1 MFASFGSM
9 ILASA
14 AIFLSFAYAA
24 AMLAYLLGWRA
35 LPEWRLP
42 KHFIPRKRISVIIP
56 CRNEAKHIGACTG
69 SIIDGSYPPDL
80 LEVIV
85 VDDFSEDETVAA
97 AGERVRVLRLDE
109 ILPEE
114 ARQTANKKQAIS
126 TGISQAR
133 GDIIVT
139 TDADCIAPPDWLLT
153 IAARFEKERGV
164 GEADPVS
171 PILLAAPVVFHREHN
186 LLQRFQSLDFLGMMG
201 ITGAGIKMGFQR
213 MANGA
218 NLAFDKSLFDAV
230 DGYSGNVQF
239 ASGDDMFLVQKI
251 ARYRPGSIF
260 FLKNRAAA
268 VRTEARPDWRT
279 FWQQRL
285 RWGTKNAALT
295 EWPVRLVL
303 LLVFLFCWSI
313 LINGLLAIAGLVA
326 GDIFFLKIL
335 ALQLAV
341 KAASDYLFL
350 REMCRFFERR
360 DLLRWF
366 APCFLMHTAYI
377 AVIGLASL
385 FFRRFEWKGRRVQ

>member
-1 MFASFGSM
+1 
-9 ILASA
+9 
-14 AIFLSFAYAA
+14 
-24 AMLAYLLGWRA
+24 MLAYLTGWRA

-42 KHFIPRKRISVIIP
+42 KQFVPRKRISVIIP
-56 CRNEAKHIGACTG
+56 ARNEAQHVGECIR
-69 SIIDGSYPPDL
+69 SIIGGSYPPDL
-80 LEVIV
+80 LEIIV
-85 VDDFSEDETVAA
+85 VDDFSEDETAA
-97 AGERVRVLRLDE
+97 AARGSDRVQVLRLDG

-114 ARQTANKKQAIS
+114 ARHMANKKQAIS
-126 TGISQAR
+126 IGIAR
-133 GDIIVT
+133 AQGDIIVT
-139 TDADCIAPPDWLLT
+139 TDADCVAPPDWLLA
-153 IAARFEKERGV
+153 IASRFENGSMEV
-164 GEADPVS
+164 ETDSMPAATI
-171 PILLAAPVVFHREHN
+171 PILVAAPVVFHRERN
-186 LLQRFQSLDFLGMMG
+186 LLHRFQPLDFLGMMG
-201 ITGAGIKMGFQR
+201 ITGAGIQLGFQR

-230 DGYSGNVQF
+230 DGYRGNMQF

-251 ARYRPGSIF
+251 ARYQPGSIF

-268 VRTEARPDWRT
+268 VRTEAQPDWRT

-285 RWGTKNAALT
+285 RWGAKNAALT

-313 LINGLLAIAGLVA
+313 LVHCLLAIAGLVA
-326 GDIFFLKIL
+326 GDVFSLKIL

-366 APCFLMHTAYI
+366 APCFLMHTVYI
-377 AVIGLASL
+377 AAVGMASL
-385 FFRRFEWKGRRVQ
+385 FFRRYEWKGRRVQ